1 MKGNLQQGRPQ
12 QRFYFPRKDRDP
24 NAMDIDRL
32 TFNKRMKLM
41 KEGRCFKCR
50 NTGHRASDCPEGG
63 QKKEKQREEP
73 KKMNRKEFY
82 THVRAIFKDLEED
95 DKEKFLEAAQEAGF

>member
-1 MKGNLQQGRPQ
+1 
-12 QRFYFPRKDRDP
+12 
-24 NAMDIDRL
+24 MDVDRL
-32 TFNKRMKLM
+32 TFDEQMKLM
-41 KEGRCFKCR
+41 KEGRCFKCK

-63 QKKEKQREEP
+63 QKKEKQKEEP
-73 KKMNRKEFY
+73 KKKMNSKEFY